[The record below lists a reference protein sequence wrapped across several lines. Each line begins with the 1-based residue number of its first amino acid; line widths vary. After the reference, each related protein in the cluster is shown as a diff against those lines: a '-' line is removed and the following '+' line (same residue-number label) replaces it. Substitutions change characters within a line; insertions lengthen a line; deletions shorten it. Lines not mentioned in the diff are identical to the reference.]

1 MYKKKSFTLIE
12 LLVVIVIIGI
22 LAGVIM
28 ISTSS
33 SIDKANFAKAKVFEE
48 SVQNN
53 LAANMVSAW
62 DADHVTKGTTWT
74 LNDKWG
80 NNNGT
85 FYDGTLTTCS
95 TTACPQIVND
105 KQMGNVLSFDGVNDY
120 IDCGNDSNL
129 YPKKGSLTV
138 SGWVYH
144 KNYTTYPKSLFPIG
158 TSDAYQVGISGWQIG
173 YASNVNTGI
182 NVVLND
188 GINKVADFMVWD
200 NGYKPNDIKNS
211 WAYIVVVFDRN
222 NGKSYSYVNG
232 IKQSGEVNISN
243 VSGEIINT
251 RIVKLG
257 DQMGWMMDGLIDDVR
272 IYNTA
277 LSSSQIKQNYVA
289 GLNSMLAN
297 GNISKEEY
305 NERINN
311 LAYNDNN
318 E

>member
-1 MYKKKSFTLIE
+1 MIIKNKQKSFTLIE

-33 SIDKANFAKAKVFEE
+33 SIDKANIAKIKVFEE

-62 DADHVTKGTTWT
+62 DADHVTKTEAGNWT

-80 NNNGT
+80 SNNGT
-85 FYDGTLTTCS
+85 FYDGTVTTCS
-95 TTACPQIVND
+95 SSACPQIVND

-120 IDCGNDSNL
+120 IDCGNKNIFNINDSITLSTWVKSNQL
-129 YPKKGSLTV
+129 ITDHWRHIIGKGAATPYAIFLEWSTTGGYYRFEIG
-138 SGWVYH
+138 SG
-144 KNYTTYPKSLFPIG
+144 G
-158 TSDAYQVGISGWQIG
+158 R
-173 YASNVNTGI
+173 
-182 NVVLND
+182 
-188 GINKVADFMVWD
+188 
-200 NGYKPNDIKNS
+200 
-211 WAYIVVVFDRN
+211 YIVDGPKNEVDVWMYLVGTYNKN
-222 NGKSYSYVNG
+222 NGFLKIYKNGKFYNQFYV
-232 IKQSGEVNISN
+232 GET
-243 VSGEIINT
+243 G
-251 RIVKLG
+251 K
-257 DQMGWMMDGLIDDVR
+257 LIDKSNINFKIGGATSRIFNGFINNAR
-272 IYNTA
+272 IYDA
-277 LSSSQIKQNYVA
+277 AISSSQVKQNYIA

-297 GNISKEEY
+297 GNISKQEY